1 MCFFP
6 SPDILPKKKLTKI
19 SEKQQ
24 VVIVRRKVLQTLSD
38 IWVMT
43 QRDVRRYLRLPQLLL
58 TNIIL
63 NVVLLLLFNYV
74 FGGAIQ
80 TGGVAYIQYF
90 LPGFLAQ
97 SVVFGS
103 TQTSVGISED
113 LSKGLIDRF
122 RSLPMARVAFL
133 SGRVVSDAIRYLILI
148 IIMIGVGY
156 AAGFRFEAGF
166 IPAFLGVWLIVLFG
180 IALTWLGVFIGISV
194 KDVETAQVA
203 GFVWVFPLV
212 FASSLYVPIETM
224 PSWLQVFAK
233 INPVTPMVDT
243 IRGLSWGTDISSS
256 LWKILAWDAGI
267 ILVTL
272 PLALRKYRL
281 LTQ

>member
-1 MCFFP
+1 MRY
-6 SPDILPKKKLTKI
+6 KI
-19 SEKQQ
+19 FE
-24 VVIVRRKVLQTLSD
+24 TLSD
-38 IWVMT
+38 ICVMT
-43 QRDVRRYLRLPQLLL
+43 QRDIRRYLRLPQLLL

-80 TGGVAYIQYF
+80 TGGIAYIQYF

-133 SGRVVSDAIRYLILI
+133 SGRVVSDAMRYLILI
-148 IIMIGVGY
+148 VIMIGVGY

-166 IPAFLGVWLIVLFG
+166 LSAFWGVWLIVLFG

-224 PSWLQVFAK
+224 PSWLQVFAE

-243 IRGLSWGTDISSS
+243 IRGLSWGTSISSP